1 MISELAN
8 GLLVLALVSC
18 VYGMGAAILSV
29 KKNSLAWAESARI
42 TLLVNGFL
50 ISCTYLLANFEIWF
64 NQTHVKLV
72 YEATSAGMPPTLKL
86 AAITNN
92 GYGII
97 LMWVWFISLV
107 GLFFGMQHWSGSRD
121 QQSWAIALFLGL
133 FAGILI
139 LLVGFQNP
147 FLRMWVVHKGEIVL
161 SVLRPEGTRL
171 FCPPSGIGE
180 IPVNFNW
187 PQWLQLPLIL
197 FSGASISASYVF
209 IMVYLVS
216 GKAGETD
223 LERSLPFSFG
233 AWLALLVAGL
243 LEMVRSYLFQPEMGV
258 WNWTRYQTSLLIPLL
273 LLTALL
279 HNLTVHRNRGL
290 FRHLAMTLTTASF
303 FAVQF
308 LIVSQLPEQDT
319 QTSKDWLLACLTG
332 MAMISTGL
340 LVWRWKK
347 IRSHERIES
356 VASKE
361 ALSLVGILIL
371 TSLAVVC
378 VWGIGG
384 PRMVNSLIGANF
396 SFGPDQYRDAMAGP
410 ASAIL
415 IVLGLVPFSAWRY
428 SNGLN
433 LAYGAWRPLAISLLI
448 IILITI
454 FGLRYQPAII
464 GFWLILF
471 GLISTFFALWN
482 KIKAV
487 AFIKQ
492 IHFRTALLEVMTK
505 NHHRYGAYLVHIG
518 LLFLAVSVIGIEML
532 TQKEQGRLRFGESLT
547 SGSFEYVFRGA
558 TTDSLAAKIQ
568 TVTADVEIVR
578 NGQSLVHVF
587 PKVNY
592 YSDQS
597 LKSYSGRYSS
607 IRGDAYVMLADRLP
621 ATSDSAILR
630 VFYSPLVNWFWVG
643 AALMLLGSIMLMV
656 GRRGFRNNAID
667 RDRTVLIRSRTE

>member
-18 VYGMGAAILSV
+18 VYGMGAAILSLN
-29 KKNSLAWAESARI
+29 KNSLAWAESARI
-42 TLLVNGFL
+42 TLLVNGLL
-50 ISCTYLLANFEIWF
+50 ISFTYLLANFEIWL

-72 YEATSAGMPPTLKL
+72 YEAISASMPPMQKL

-92 GYGII
+92 GSGIF
-97 LMWVWFISLV
+97 LMWVWLISLV
-107 GLFFGMQHWSGSRD
+107 GLLFGLQHWSGARDLQSR
-121 QQSWAIALFLGL
+121 ATALFLGL
-133 FAGILI
+133 FAGMLVLLI
-139 LLVGFQNP
+139 VFQNP
-147 FLRMWVVHKGEIVL
+147 FLRMWVVHKGEVVL

-180 IPVNFNW
+180 ISVNFNW

-197 FSGASISASYVF
+197 FSGSSISASYVF
-209 IMVYLVS
+209 IMVYLFS

-223 LERSLPFSFG
+223 LDRSLPFSFG

-258 WNWTRYQTSLLIPLL
+258 WNWTRYQSFLLIPLL

-290 FRHLAMTLTTASF
+290 FRHLAMMLTTASF

-308 LIVSQLPEQDT
+308 LIVSQLPDQDT
-319 QTSKDWLLACLTG
+319 QTSKDWLSACLTG
-332 MAMISTGL
+332 LALVSTGL
-340 LVWRWKK
+340 LAWRGKK
-347 IRSHERIES
+347 MRSHERIES

-371 TSLAVVC
+371 SSLAVVC
-378 VWGIGG
+378 LWGISG
-384 PRMVNSLIGANF
+384 PRMVNYLLGVKF

-433 LAYGAWRPLAISLLI
+433 LAYGVWRPLAVSLVIIS
-448 IILITI
+448 LITI

-492 IHFRTALLEVMTK
+492 IHFRKALLEVMTK
-505 NHHRYGAYLVHIG
+505 NHHRYGAYLVHMG

-532 TQKEQGRLRFGESLT
+532 THKEQGRLRFGESLP
-547 SGSFEYVFRGA
+547 SGGFEYVFRGA

-578 NGQSLVHVF
+578 NGQSLGHVF

-597 LKSYSGRYSS
+597 FKSYAGRYSS

-643 AALMLLGSIMLMV
+643 AALMLLGSIMLIF

-667 RDRTVLIRSRTE
+667 RDRSVLIRSRKE